1 LLARARERRASPTAF
16 GPRPQTGPVTGHGR
30 PKLISVEWI
39 RFLSA
44 DLCLTRCR
52 QNRASSRSSRTRG
65 SGSQIA
71 DTKVA
76 LGQRG
81 EDERVA
87 LVGLVGQRSEPLD
100 PLGVGDLDVQRNS
113 SSTFFWLVYWLE
125 GERALP
131 SG

>member
-1 LLARARERRASPTAF
+1 MLDQLQAKPGQLALLANLGIRQPNRRH
-16 GPRPQTGPVTGHGR
+16 Q
-30 PKLISVEWI
+30 
-39 RFLSA
+39 
-44 DLCLTRCR
+44 
-52 QNRASSRSSRTRG
+52 
-65 SGSQIA
+65 
-71 DTKVA
+71 VA

-87 LVGLVGQRSEPLD
+87 LVGLVGQRSDPLD